1 MKTIIVIVL
10 EVSLQCQTCI
20 MTLYDNLSSIS
31 IVNMFKKYVQNII
44 YLIYIYKTDTN
55 NNTKIMIIL
64 YKYLLRNML

>member
-64 YKYLLRNML
+64 YNDY